1 MDKIEA
7 FELIVLKFEQMTYKN
22 SQEKEQLLR
31 SFEVLLA
38 KYLDNS
44 AYYTEKI
51 NKITFNP
58 YIAFKRE
65 MDIPD
70 HLYDINDL
78 EVSESDWKKQWD
90 TGYAAT
96 LKLMVEVVEELKMLD
111 SIDRGAMTETHEK
124 DLSKVFIVHG
134 HDETAKIEVARF
146 VEQLGLEAVIL
157 HEQANSGSTIIE
169 KLEKHTDVGFAIVL
183 YTACDIGGVKSEPN
197 NLKPRARQNVVFEH
211 GLLIGKI
218 GRENVV
224 ALVKEDVETPG
235 DISGMVYETMDI
247 SKAWKFKLGLEL
259 KESGYNVDMNK
270 IKL

>member
-1 MDKIEA
+1 MNKLEKLEDLKAEVNALQRDYSMKRENLALKLGVMVDSFFEGKQKYHNVIHSSNLYFSGINSRGNEA
-7 FELIVLKFEQMTYKN
+7 YEEQMWYKG
-22 SQEKEQLLR
+22 KDKLLGLIDTLIYQLEI
-31 SFEVLLA
+31 S
-38 KYLDNS
+38 
-44 AYYTEKI
+44 
-51 NKITFNP
+51 
-58 YIAFKRE
+58 
-65 MDIPD
+65 
-70 HLYDINDL
+70 
-78 EVSESDWKKQWD
+78 
-90 TGYAAT
+90 
-96 LKLMVEVVEELKMLD
+96 
-111 SIDRGAMTETHEK
+111 K
-124 DLSKVFIVHG
+124 DLRDKNPMTKRDTFKVFIVHG
-134 HDETAKIEVARF
+134 HDETAKTEVARF

-259 KESGYNVDMNK
+259 KESGYNIDMNK

>member
-78 EVSESDWKKQWD
+78 EVSESDWRKQWD

-134 HDETAKIEVARF
+134 HDDGAKNEVARF
-146 VEQLGLEAVIL
+146 VEKLRLEAVIL
-157 HEQANSGSTIIE
+157 HEQVNSGDTIIE

-183 YTACDIGGVKSEPN
+183 YTSCDIGGVKTEPDK
-197 NLKPRARQNVVFEH
+197 LKPRARQNVVFEH

-218 GRENVV
+218 GRANVI
-224 ALVKEDVETPG
+224 ALVKEEVETPN
-235 DISGMVYETMDI
+235 DVSGVVYETMD
-247 SKAWKFKLGLEL
+247 SKGAWKFQLAREIKA
-259 KESGYNVDMNK
+259 SGYDIDMNK
-270 IKL
+270 VY

>member
-1 MDKIEA
+1 MNKLEKLEALKKEIQDLNRGYSDKRDRLLLKAGVIIDSF
-7 FELIVLKFEQMTYKN
+7 FEGKQKYHNVLNSTNIYFRGFNAGGNEDSKEKMWNDGKNKFLSLIDTLIYELK
-22 SQEKEQLLR
+22 
-31 SFEVLLA
+31 
-38 KYLDNS
+38 
-44 AYYTEKI
+44 
-51 NKITFNP
+51 
-58 YIAFKRE
+58 
-65 MDIPD
+65 
-70 HLYDINDL
+70 
-78 EVSESDWKKQWD
+78 VSEDLQD
-90 TGYAAT
+90 D
-96 LKLMVEVVEELKMLD
+96 KLMNQNINNDK
-111 SIDRGAMTETHEK
+111 T
-124 DLSKVFIVHG
+124 KVFIVHG
-134 HDETAKIEVARF
+134 HDETPKTEVARF

-247 SKAWKFKLGLEL
+247 GKAWKFKLGLEL